1 MDNVIS
7 FLNGFNIQTIL
18 AMTAVLWYF
27 TRDIRKEIK
36 KEIEAIRQENT
47 TQANRSDRL
56 YEMFYQGLSSMRKE
70 VDEQSKRS
78 DRLYEMFI
86 DLLKEKKL

>member
-1 MDNVIS
+1 MDKLIQ
-7 FLNGFNIQTIL
+7 FLDGFNIQTIL
-18 AMTAVLWYF
+18 SMAVILWYF
-27 TRDIRKEIK
+27 TRDIRNEIK

-56 YEMFYQGLSSMRKE
+56 YEMFNQSLLSMRKE

-86 DLLKEKKL
+86 KLLTEKK

>member
-1 MDNVIS
+1 MEKLID
-7 FLNGFNIQTIL
+7 FFNGFNIQTIL

-27 TRDIRKEIK
+27 TRDIRNEIK
-36 KEIEAIRQENT
+36 KEIDAIRQENT

-56 YEMFYQGLSSMRKE
+56 YEMFNKGLLSMRKE
-70 VDEQSKRS
+70 VDEQSRRS

-86 DLLKEKKL
+86 DLLKERK